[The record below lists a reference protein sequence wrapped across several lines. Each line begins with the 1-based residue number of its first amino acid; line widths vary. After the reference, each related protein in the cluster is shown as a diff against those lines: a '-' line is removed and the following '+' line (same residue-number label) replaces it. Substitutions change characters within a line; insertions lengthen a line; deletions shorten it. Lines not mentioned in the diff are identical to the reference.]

1 MAFVEL
7 EKRGPV
13 AWVTINRPD
22 RMNALGR
29 EVNQGLRQAWLDFE
43 ADPELRVAVLTG
55 AGDRAFCA
63 GADLKE
69 AAARGGEGGMGG
81 GQPAGSSPGPS
92 VSMTT
97 KPVIAAI
104 NGYCLAG
111 GLELADAC
119 DLRIASENAE
129 FGCPEVK
136 WNLLHGYG
144 AIRMAHSIP
153 HAYAMQLLMTGE
165 FIDAPEALKFG
176 LVSKVVPQ
184 SQLVAK
190 AQSMAEIIASRAPLA
205 IRATKQLFYASLN
218 MPLNQA
224 LTYYS
229 PVTRLNS
236 LSSDTKEGPLAFSE
250 KRTPQ
255 FQGR

>member
-1 MAFVEL
+1 MAYVEF
-7 EKRGPV
+7 EKRGAV
-13 AWVTINRPD
+13 AWVTINRPE

-29 EVNQGLRQAWLDFE
+29 EVTQGLRQAWLDFE
-43 ADPELRVAVLTG
+43 ADPDLRVAVLTG
-55 AGDRAFCA
+55 AGRAFCA

-69 AAARGGEGGMGG
+69 AAARGGEGGGG
-81 GQPAGSSPGPS
+81 GGLPGPS

-119 DLRIASENAE
+119 DLRIASEDAQ

-153 HAYAMQLLMTGE
+153 HAFAMELLMTGE
-165 FIDAPEALKFG
+165 FVDAQEALRMG
-176 LVSKVVPQ
+176 LVSKVVPADR
-184 SQLVAK
+184 LLRK
-190 AQSMAEIIASRAPLA
+190 AHELAEIIASRAPLA
-205 IRATKQLFYASLN
+205 IRATKQLFYTSLN
-218 MPLNQA
+218 MPLHQA
-224 LTYYS
+224 LTFYS

-236 LSSDTKEGPLAFSE
+236 LSEDTKEGPRAFSE

-255 FQGR
+255 FLGR

>member
-1 MAFVEL
+1 MAFVEF
-7 EKRGPV
+7 EKRGAI

-22 RMNALGR
+22 RMNALGQD
-29 EVNQGLRQAWLDFE
+29 VNQGLRQAWLSFE

-69 AAARGGEGGMGG
+69 AAARGGEGGGN
-81 GQPAGSSPGPS
+81 QSPGSLPGPS
-92 VSMTT
+92 VGLTA

-119 DLRIASENAE
+119 DLRIASENAQ

-136 WNLLHGYG
+136 WNLIHGYG

-153 HAYAMQLLMTGE
+153 HAFAMELLMTGE
-165 FIDAPEALKFG
+165 FIDAQNALRIG
-176 LVSKVVPQ
+176 LVSQVVPYG
-184 SQLVAK
+184 QLTAK
-190 AQSMAEIIASRAPLA
+190 AQSLAELIASRAPLS
-205 IRATKQLFYASLN
+205 IKATKQLFYSSLN
-218 MPLNQA
+218 MPLHQA

-229 PVTRLNS
+229 PVTRINS
-236 LSSDTKEGPLAFSE
+236 LSADTKEGPLAFSE

-255 FQGR
+255 FLGR

>member
-7 EKRGPV
+7 EKRGTV
-13 AWVTINRPD
+13 AWVTINRPE

-69 AAARGGEGGMGG
+69 AAERGGEGGMGS
-81 GQPAGSSPGPS
+81 QPPGSLPGPS
-92 VSMTT
+92 VGMTT
-97 KPVIAAI
+97 KPVIAAV

-119 DLRIASENAE
+119 DLRIASENAQ

-153 HAYAMQLLMTGE
+153 HAYAMELLMTGE
-165 FIDAPEALKFG
+165 FVDAQEALRMG

-184 SQLVAK
+184 GQLVAK
-190 AQSMAEIIASRAPLA
+190 AQAMAEIIASRAPLA

-218 MPLNQA
+218 MPLHQA

-236 LSSDTKEGPLAFSE
+236 LSADTKEGPLAFSE